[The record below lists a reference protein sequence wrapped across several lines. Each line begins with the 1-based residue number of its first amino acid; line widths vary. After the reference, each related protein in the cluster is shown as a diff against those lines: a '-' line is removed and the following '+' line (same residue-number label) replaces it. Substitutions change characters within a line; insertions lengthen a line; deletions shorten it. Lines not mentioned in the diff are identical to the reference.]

1 MTKIKHIH
9 CFGTSHT
16 AGGGFE
22 FDGSDL
28 ERSNLIKK
36 LYSSVDTPL
45 TQYNFSYPGQL
56 QKFIGNDIKVHNH
69 AKQGYGND
77 RMYRILHKITNEWNF
92 DSDEHLLLLE
102 FTGLGRREEFFN
114 KIQNYI
120 TINWQHS
127 IDSDG
132 NLTNKGAHLLGV
144 ASSYH
149 YDSQNFLDIIKDMDT
164 ISFFEKY
171 VENFI
176 NLEDESSFV
185 LRNMEFF
192 ISYLDKLNLKYYY
205 TSPPV
210 ISDEDIFNT
219 KKNEIIFGDGF
230 YFKENTNM
238 LEFATENDLII
249 NIETNDKYDDD
260 HNSFKSN
267 KLCAHII
274 YNKLILDG
282 IIKKELNPIDWKWY
296 KEKNYVTSI
305 I

>member
-22 FDGSDL
+22 FDSTNL
-28 ERSNLIKK
+28 ERSNIIKK
-36 LYSSVDTPL
+36 LYSNADTPL

-56 QKFIGNDIKVHNH
+56 QKFIGNDIKVNNH

-77 RMYRILHKITNEWNF
+77 RMYRILHDITNEPGF
-92 DSDEHLLLLE
+92 DSSENLLLLE
-102 FTGLGRREEFFN
+102 FTGLGRCEKFFN
-114 KIQNYI
+114 KIQDYI

-127 IDSDG
+127 LDNDG
-132 NLTNKGAHLLGV
+132 NLTDKGAHLLGV
-144 ASSYH
+144 ANSYH
-149 YDSQNFLDIIKDMDT
+149 YDSQNFLDIIKDLDS

-176 NLEDESSFV
+176 NLKDESSSV
-185 LRNMEFF
+185 LKYIEFF

-205 TSPPV
+205 VSPPIV
-210 ISDEDIFNT
+210 SNETIFNT
-219 KKNEIIFGDGF
+219 KKNKIVFGDGV
-230 YFKENTNM
+230 YFKKNTNM
-238 LEFATENDLII
+238 LEFAYKNNLII
-249 NIETNDKYDDD
+249 NIETNNRYTDD

-274 YNKLILDG
+274 YNKLVLDG
-282 IIKKELNPIDWKWY
+282 FIDKELSPIDWKSY
-296 KEKNYVTSI
+296 KEKSYINNI